1 MGVQIPCGVHS
12 RVEKENVVC
21 EPAQAFGRGVQTTGA
36 AQGMRD
42 SGRASNAGS
51 CAYADSD
58 PAKVCGIP
66 SGGIHERKERNPH
79 CQSVRRTQAE
89 FCGAEFLG
97 ERVFCFDSGS
107 GSGPPHS
114 DDM

>member
-12 RVEKENVVC
+12 EVPKESVVC
-21 EPAQAFGRGVQTTGA
+21 EPAQALGRGIPITGA

-42 SGRASNAGS
+42 SGRAFDAGS
-51 CAYADSD
+51 CTYADCD
-58 PAKVCGIP
+58 PAKACGIA
-66 SGGIHERKERNPH
+66 SGGVHEREECDPH
-79 CQSVRRTQAE
+79 CPSVRRTQAE

-107 GSGPPHS
+107 G
-114 DDM
+114 